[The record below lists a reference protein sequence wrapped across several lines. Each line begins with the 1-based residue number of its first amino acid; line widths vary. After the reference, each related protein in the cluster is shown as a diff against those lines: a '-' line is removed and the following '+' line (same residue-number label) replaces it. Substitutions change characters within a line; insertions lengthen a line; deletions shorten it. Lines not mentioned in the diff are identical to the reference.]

1 MANRDKVFVR
11 AERVSKVRENDSYH
25 VCVDKIAFNSYKLAI
40 EVAGNRRKTST
51 PRQAYKCPYCHKW
64 HIGNFLRGVSK

>member
-1 MANRDKVFVR
+1 MANREKNFSR
-11 AERVSKVRENDSYH
+11 TKRVSRVQADDSYH
-25 VCVDKIAFNSYKLAI
+25 VCVDKIAFDSYKLAI

>member
-1 MANRDKVFVR
+1 MANREKNFSR
-11 AERVSKVRENDSYH
+11 TKRVSMVQADDSYH

>member
-1 MANRDKVFVR
+1 MANRERNFSRTV
-11 AERVSKVRENDSYH
+11 RVSKVRADDSYH
-25 VCVDKIAFNSYKLAI
+25 VCTDKVAFDSYKLAI
-40 EVAGNRRKTST
+40 KVAGNRRKTST

>member
-1 MANRDKVFVR
+1 MANREKNFFR
-11 AERVSKVRENDSYH
+11 TERVSRVRANDSDH
-25 VCVDKIAFNSYKLAI
+25 VCTDKVAFDSYKLAVR
-40 EVAGNRRKTST
+40 VASTRLATST

>member
-11 AERVSKVRENDSYH
+11 AERVSKVRANDSHH
-25 VCVDKIAFNSYKLAI
+25 VCTDKVAFDSYKLAVR
-40 EVAGNRRKTST
+40 VASTRLATST

>member
-1 MANRDKVFVR
+1 MANRDKVLVR
-11 AERVSKVRENDSYH
+11 AERVSKVRAEDLYH
-25 VCVDKIAFNSYKLAI
+25 VCTDKVAFDSYKLAVK
-40 EVAGNRRKTST
+40 VASTRLATST

>member
-1 MANRDKVFVR
+1 MANREKNFSRTKRVSRVQADDSYQVCTDKV
-11 AERVSKVRENDSYH
+11 
-25 VCVDKIAFNSYKLAI
+25 AFGSYKLAI